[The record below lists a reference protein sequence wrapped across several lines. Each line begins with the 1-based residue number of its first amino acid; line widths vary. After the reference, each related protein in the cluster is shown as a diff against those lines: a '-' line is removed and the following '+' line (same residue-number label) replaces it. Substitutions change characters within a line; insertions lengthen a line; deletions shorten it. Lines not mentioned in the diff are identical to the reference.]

1 MKRKLI
7 TILSLMLVIALGL
20 GVLVAC
26 QKGPSTEQLDSLYK
40 EFTKLHKNDAKES
53 ATSFWVEGDVFVLE
67 DGGKEISVK
76 IKWTIEGTTLVK
88 VGETPNSNGQYQ
100 IIVPDEVDEE
110 VNYKL
115 VGVMVDEK
123 GNAYTD
129 KDGKEYK
136 LEISKVVPAGKGQ
149 GTVDSPY
156 SVAGLL
162 AEMIT
167 IPEKGFSENKLYVS
181 GIVITAPSYNANYKS
196 YSFWI
201 ADSKDSTQKLQIY
214 SGTLQS
220 GIDAVYQNDTVVVN
234 GYYMN
239 YSPTNPELTGSK
251 AEGTTPARDYPVVTS
266 RTIGTSAITAPAN
279 ENAEVTLGKT
289 SGLNG
294 EKFTFTVTAKNNAT
308 ISSVKVNGTEV
319 AATSGNN
326 YEGTIE
332 GDTEITVVA
341 LVAAEGEQTA
351 NINFATNF
359 ATYAKDWGNSY
370 AARKIDSAA
379 LDVTNMDILISI
391 ARAAKQTQTI
401 TTMPVLA
408 PNSNTTPMYTTIAV
422 NGKAIKSITL
432 NLEMWAASKKFNT
445 IALDYT
451 VDGTTWEEV
460 EGVGIR
466 NAEKAVSLENYI
478 TLTVSN
484 LPANVKA
491 VRLVLLS
498 GYESGN
504 QQVGLK
510 SLNITVGDKID
521 EPITPVEGEAKIGNT
536 SYATLL
542 EAIEAA
548 KNGQTIVLQ
557 KDVVSGG
564 IFLEEGS
571 RNFTI
576 DLNKHTLTIGKPL
589 VGSTGTVSQSIHLE
603 KGNTVVFK
611 NGTITSEANSASML
625 VQNYCNLT
633 LDNVTL
639 DGSKLAG
646 EGTAY
651 TLSNNFGTILIKGGS
666 KIIARETKGIA
677 FDLWYGMFAQYD
689 EGLSVTVEA
698 GCTITGKIEYG
709 AASRIEGTDWVE
721 KAVLILPEG
730 TYDIVLTRND
740 ITREDA
746 NITIGTADAE

>member
-136 LEISKVVPAGKGQ
+136 LEISKVVPAGKAYNLAIRQ
-149 GTVDSPY
+149 LTEGTVIY
-156 SVAGLL
+156 ATATKVANYYVGSVETAAGAATFFTEDVDGGKKIYTMVGSTKSYLGAKISGSHNNIIL
-162 AEMIT
+162 
-167 IPEKGFSENKLYVS
+167 G
-181 GIVITAPSYNANYKS
+181 GIVNDDSSNYEGS
-196 YSFWI
+196 VWTI
-201 ADSKDSTQKLQIY
+201 ADNEIK
-214 SGTLQS
+214 
-220 GIDAVYQNDTVVVN
+220 TVV
-234 GYYMN
+234 
-239 YSPTNPELTGSK
+239 
-251 AEGTTPARDYPVVTS
+251 D
-266 RTIGTSAITAPAN
+266 
-279 ENAEVTLGKT
+279 GKT
-289 SGLNG
+289 LYLGTYGDKTTFSVSETKTYPAFLVEAGPEVKPAAMVGVSDQSKNCTV
-294 EKFTFTVTAKNNAT
+294 KFTSHTADANNTVTVDLGTVVTFTVTPEDGQEIISVRNGSQIITAQNGVYSITVNTGVSIIVESNLIGSNGATSPVEGKINNLIPVGWT
-308 ISSVKVNGTEV
+308 YVPNNPNYPTPDFYGNGGLKVN
-319 AATSGNN
+319 
-326 YEGTIE
+326 
-332 GDTEITVVA
+332 
-341 LVAAEGEQTA
+341 
-351 NINFATNF
+351 FA
-359 ATYAKDWGNSY
+359 GIGMLS
-370 AARKIDSAA
+370 
-379 LDVTNMDILISI
+379 
-391 ARAAKQTQTI
+391 
-401 TTMPVLA
+401 PVL
-408 PNSNTTPMYTTIAV
+408 
-422 NGKAIKSITL
+422 
-432 NLEMWAASKKFNT
+432 
-445 IALDYT
+445 
-451 VDGTTWEEV
+451 DGAT
-460 EGVGIR
+460 G
-466 NAEKAVSLENYI
+466 
-478 TLTVSN
+478 
-484 LPANVKA
+484 
-491 VRLVLLS
+491 
-498 GYESGN
+498 
-504 QQVGLK
+504 
-510 SLNITVGDKID
+510 NITVTVTIGALNKGGKEKTENGHIFTVEALDNNGEVILTEYIDTFTIDDKNVAVLNASGKSVAQVRVVLNELPAKD
-521 EPITPVEGEAKIGNT
+521 GFAHNVNLGAVTITWGGTETPADPEAKIGNT

-542 EAIEAA
+542 EAIEAV
-548 KNGQTIVLQ
+548 KNGETIVLQ

-564 IFLEEGS
+564 IFLGEGS

-576 DLNKHTLTIGKPL
+576 DLNTHKLTIGKPL

-611 NGTITSEANSASML
+611 NGTINCQADSAQML
-625 VQNYCNLT
+625 IQNYCNLT
-633 LDNVTL
+633 LDGVTL
-639 DGSKLAG
+639 DGTNLKGSK
-646 EGTAY
+646 Y
-651 TLSNNFGTILIKGGS
+651 TLSNNFGTVVIKGNS
-666 KIIARETKGIA
+666 KIIAAENGVA

-709 AASRIEGTDWVE
+709 AHSRITGTDWVE
-721 KAVLILPEG
+721 KAVLVLPEG

-746 NITIGTADAE
+746 NITIGTAAAE